1 LHSLNRN
8 MPRRSK
14 KHIKPTFTKTKKKG
28 KDVKRNHMEKV
39 RDLVDQFQY
48 VYVFH
53 CENFRNDLMKKVK
66 DQLQPSVF
74 YMGKIA
80 PTVVSLGKSSEDEY
94 RGNLHKLSSCLQKN
108 AKGSSRGLFF
118 TNTNPSEIIEWFSSY
133 QVETVPKTG
142 FVATENFV
150 IPKGA
155 LDSTQFS
162 HSQEYQLRQLGLP
175 VLLKHG
181 QLLVEKDYVVCKRG
195 ELLKPEQC
203 QLLRLW
209 KQAQAKFRFVLQGY
223 WSNEN
228 FVELSSKENN
238 DQANESKK

>member
-1 LHSLNRN
+1 V
-8 MPRRSK
+8 
-14 KHIKPTFTKTKKKG
+14 FT
-28 KDVKRNHMEKV
+28 
-39 RDLVDQFQY
+39 
-48 VYVFH
+48 
-53 CENFRNDLMKKVK
+53 
-66 DQLQPSVF
+66 
-74 YMGKIA
+74 
-80 PTVVSLGKSSEDEY
+80 
-94 RGNLHKLSSCLQKN
+94 KN

-238 DQANESKK
+238 DQANESKNENEDEDNNEIEQGWIEEEQTDMIDTNTFNVTDDHFENIERGVKRDNTESIFPTNIVN